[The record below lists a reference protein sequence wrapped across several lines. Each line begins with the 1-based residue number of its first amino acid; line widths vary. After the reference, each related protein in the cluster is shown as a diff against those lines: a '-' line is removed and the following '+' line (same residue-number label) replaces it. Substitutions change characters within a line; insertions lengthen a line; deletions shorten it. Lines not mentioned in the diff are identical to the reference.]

1 MNYIEQKHKHLHKM
15 DYSSGADYGYD
26 QINVGSDNFKDFLNT
41 TNANRLSNI
50 DKIRE
55 REVRLL
61 RKIEQIKPSC
71 QENRDRYFTDHCPPS
86 LYTKAG
92 SYIEQQRMNK
102 RRNIEDHYFS
112 GKEMRVN
119 ECKASKKE
127 VKEGF
132 EVSDM
137 KYLQEEL
144 DAMEKKND
152 MLILFIFFL
161 AIVIMIQYAKSTN
174 DPQMKV
180 MLISPDKEKPDV

>member
-71 QENRDRYFTDHCPPS
+71 QENRDRYSTDHCPPS

-102 RRNIEDHYFS
+102 RRNIEDHIFQVRRCAS
-112 GKEMRVN
+112 MSVKLRKKKSKRVL
-119 ECKASKKE
+119 K
-127 VKEGF
+127 
-132 EVSDM
+132 
-137 KYLQEEL
+137 
-144 DAMEKKND
+144 
-152 MLILFIFFL
+152 L
-161 AIVIMIQYAKSTN
+161 AI
-174 DPQMKV
+174 
-180 MLISPDKEKPDV
+180 